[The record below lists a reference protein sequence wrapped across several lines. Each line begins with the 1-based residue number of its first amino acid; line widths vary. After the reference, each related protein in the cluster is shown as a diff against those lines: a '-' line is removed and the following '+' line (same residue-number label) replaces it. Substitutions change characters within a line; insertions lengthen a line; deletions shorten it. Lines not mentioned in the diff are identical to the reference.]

1 MIVGIDVYHEKGKQL
16 SSVVGF
22 VASMDKTFTQWY
34 SVAGMQKSTHQ
45 ELMKS
50 IQTAFHKVLHQYKSV
65 SIYSINIHNMYIIY
79 ICIYI
84 FSILICFEYVLF
96 LEKWFIT

>member
-50 IQTAFHKVLHQYKSV
+50 VQEAFHKVVHQFKIV
-65 SIYSINIHNMYIIY
+65 SYYLINIISCSII
-79 ICIYI
+79 
-84 FSILICFEYVLF
+84 LN
-96 LEKWFIT
+96 

>member
-1 MIVGIDVYHEKGKQL
+1 MIVGIDVYHEKGKQM

-22 VASMDKTFTQWY
+22 VASMDKTFTQWH

-50 IQTAFHKVLHQYKSV
+50 VQEAFHKVVHQFKIV
-65 SIYSINIHNMYIIY
+65 
-79 ICIYI
+79 
-84 FSILICFEYVLF
+84 CFY
-96 LEKWFIT
+96 

>member
-1 MIVGIDVYHEKGKQL
+1 MIVGIDVYHEKGKQM

-22 VASMDKTFTQWY
+22 IASMDKTFTEWY

-50 IQTAFHKVLHQYKSV
+50 IQDSFHKV
-65 SIYSINIHNMYIIY
+65 INKFKAVGFFLNIIPSY
-79 ICIYI
+79 
-84 FSILICFEYVLF
+84 F
-96 LEKWFIT
+96 FII

>member
-1 MIVGIDVYHEKGKQL
+1 MIIGIDVYHEKGKQL

-22 VASMDKTFTQWY
+22 VASMDKTFTEWY

-50 IQTAFHKVLHQYKSV
+50 IEDSFHRVVHQFKAV
-65 SIYSINIHNMYIIY
+65 RFTFNI
-79 ICIYI
+79 
-84 FSILICFEYVLF
+84 FKFE
-96 LEKWFIT
+96 

>member
-1 MIVGIDVYHEKGKQL
+1 MIIGIDVYHEKGKQL
-16 SSVVGF
+16 SSVVGL

-50 IQTAFHKVLHQYKSV
+50 IQDSFHRVVNQYKSV
-65 SIYSINIHNMYIIY
+65 GFIFNIFKFNNMVVINIY
-79 ICIYI
+79 
-84 FSILICFEYVLF
+84 L
-96 LEKWFIT
+96 

>member
-1 MIVGIDVYHEKGKQL
+1 MIVGIDVYHEKGKQM

-22 VASMDKTFTQWY
+22 VASMDKTFTEWY

-50 IQTAFHKVLHQYKSV
+50 VQEAFHKVVHHFKAVGSYL
-65 SIYSINIHNMYIIY
+65 INFNT
-79 ICIYI
+79 CI
-84 FSILICFEYVLF
+84 
-96 LEKWFIT
+96 

>member
-1 MIVGIDVYHEKGKQL
+1 MIVGIDVYHEKGKQM

-45 ELMKS
+45 ELMKCV
-50 IQTAFHKVLHQYKSV
+50 QEAFHKVIRHFKIV
-65 SIYSINIHNMYIIY
+65 S
-79 ICIYI
+79 
-84 FSILICFEYVLF
+84 FFF
-96 LEKWFIT
+96 

>member
-1 MIVGIDVYHEKGKQL
+1 MIFIILGFLQKNTMIVGIDVYHEKNKQM

-22 VASMDKTFTQWY
+22 VASMDRTFTEWY

-50 IQTAFHKVLHQYKSV
+50 IQDAFHKVV
-65 SIYSINIHNMYIIY
+65 SQFKKVS
-79 ICIYI
+79 
-84 FSILICFEYVLF
+84 
-96 LEKWFIT
+96 